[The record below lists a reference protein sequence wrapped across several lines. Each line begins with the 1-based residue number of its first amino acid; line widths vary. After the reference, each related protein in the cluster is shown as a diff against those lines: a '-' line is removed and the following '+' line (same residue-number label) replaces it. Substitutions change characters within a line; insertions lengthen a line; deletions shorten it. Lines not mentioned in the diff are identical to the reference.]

1 MALSIVDQNQP
12 HGELV
17 MKCFRFHLS
26 PNIALRKR
34 ERRSGSEIHIRDR
47 HIKEG
52 EKRRS
57 GYDMQSQSGIFF
69 TIKKYNRK
77 NQQKTIVRRQV
88 ASEYYGNEPLNC
100 R

>member
-57 GYDMQSQSGIFF
+57 DYDMQSQPGIFL
-69 TIKKYNRK
+69 TIKNTTV
-77 NQQKTIVRRQV
+77 KTNKKQSSVVR
-88 ASEYYGNEPLNC
+88 
-100 R
+100 